1 MAGGCNKFSFVDPGH
16 IFGWNLM
23 KLGMGPLF
31 DIVYLQKWSNSVRR
45 TVRRPFFFTFW
56 AIWSRFAKKKFWE
69 NFHPKKLRDLS
80 REHLSPLTDRNETI
94 ISSR

>member
-31 DIVYLQKWSNSVRR
+31 DIVYLQKWSNSVRSPTGR
-45 TVRRPFFFTFW
+45 QNRRRSFFTFW
-56 AIWSRFAKKKFWE
+56 AIWSRFAKKKISGKIFIQK
-69 NFHPKKLRDLS
+69 NFEIYRD
-80 REHLSPLTDRNETI
+80 DMI
-94 ISSR
+94 V

>member
-31 DIVYLQKWSNSVRR
+31 DIVYLQKWSN
-45 TVRRPFFFTFW
+45 FE
-56 AIWSRFAKKKFWE
+56 I
-69 NFHPKKLRDLS
+69 
-80 REHLSPLTDRNETI
+80 LSPLTDRNENWMKIFPEFFFCKSTPNGPK
-94 ISSR
+94 REKNGRRFCRPVGLRTEFEHFCR